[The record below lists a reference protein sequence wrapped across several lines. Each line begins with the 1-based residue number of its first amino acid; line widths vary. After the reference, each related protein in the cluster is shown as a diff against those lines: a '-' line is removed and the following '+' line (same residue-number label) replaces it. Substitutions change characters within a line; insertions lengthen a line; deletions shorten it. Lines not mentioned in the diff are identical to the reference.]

1 MGAGMRPPRRTK
13 SALEKGCT
21 AMTGAELRIGGESG
35 DARTISAKLF
45 LHAFVVLRQRLC
57 LRCITDLY
65 STSCDLSAQMQTL
78 ELCGGVETVT
88 QEQNVREQIET
99 GVEVSAV
106 LCAEVHFGSVSLV
119 QEESTANVRCTAILR
134 VLYLDE
140 GGAPLMVE
148 RRTEVA
154 ARIAV
159 PEGCTAAVRC
169 VTACEVSAA
178 ATADGIEVR
187 FPALFTLECTR
198 RCRCACL
205 CALKA
210 EPQQESGGRQPTLVL
225 RAMGAQ
231 ERLWD
236 LAKAYRTTVAEILT
250 ANELSAE
257 ADAPGGEMLLVGVDA
272 RHVSSEERLN
282 GFAEYFRKRGTDVS
296 HVIYGKG
303 SHELTYRQTRDM
315 IAAREHISGIFVSG
329 AGLSGAAHA
338 VDDAGL
344 TGRIKVVGFD
354 ITESN
359 MSFLKK
365 GTVQFLIDQGPY
377 MQGYRS
383 VQLLTE
389 AIFRDTPVE
398 TSFVDTGIQIKNP
411 YNC

>member
-1 MGAGMRPPRRTK
+1 MTN
-13 SALEKGCT
+13 LE
-21 AMTGAELRIGGESG
+21 LI
-35 DARTISAKLF
+35 AKLAGVSRGTVDRV
-45 LHAFVVLRQRLC
+45 LHNRGQVRPETEEKVQAVMQELDFQPNALGRAFYLSRKKNKIGILVAFREPDFQKQVMQGVNEGVVYAQQR
-57 LRCITDLY
+57 
-65 STSCDLSAQMQTL
+65 
-78 ELCGGVETVT
+78 
-88 QEQNVREQIET
+88 
-99 GVEVSAV
+99 GVEVLIEYAHPDDTEGYLASLRRLLDGGVRGLAIRGV
-106 LCAEVHFGSVSLV
+106 LSDEIDRCLREISREQMQIVVYNEDIRDKGLRDCFVGQDSCRAGACA
-119 QEESTANVRCTAILR
+119 
-134 VLYLDE
+134 
-140 GGAPLMVE
+140 
-148 RRTEVA
+148 
-154 ARIAV
+154 
-159 PEGCTAAVRC
+159 
-169 VTACEVSAA
+169 
-178 ATADGIEVR
+178 
-187 FPALFTLECTR
+187 
-198 RCRCACL
+198 ACL
-205 CALKA
+205 MEQIAG
-210 EPQQESGGRQPTLVL
+210 S
-225 RAMGAQ
+225 
-231 ERLWD
+231 
-236 LAKAYRTTVAEILT
+236 
-250 ANELSAE
+250 
-257 ADAPGGEMLLVGVDA
+257 GGEMLLVGVDA

-389 AIFRDTPVE
+389 AIFRDAPVE

>member
-1 MGAGMRPPRRTK
+1 MAKNLAMSYLLDFYGEVLT
-13 SALEKGCT
+13 EK
-21 AMTGAELRIGGESG
+21 
-35 DARTISAKLF
+35 
-45 LHAFVVLRQRLC
+45 QR
-57 LRCITDLY
+57 DMMVQY
-65 STSCDLSAQMQTL
+65 YNDDLSLAEIADNFGITRQGVRDAIKRGEAVMQELDFQPNALGRAFYLSRKKNKIGILVAFREPDFQKQVMQGVNEGVVYAQQH
-78 ELCGGVETVT
+78 
-88 QEQNVREQIET
+88 
-99 GVEVSAV
+99 GVEVLIEYAHPDDTEGYLASLRRLLDGGVRGLAIRGV
-106 LCAEVHFGSVSLV
+106 LSDEIDRCLREISREQMQIVVYNEDIRDKSLRDCFVGQDSCRAGACA
-119 QEESTANVRCTAILR
+119 
-134 VLYLDE
+134 
-140 GGAPLMVE
+140 
-148 RRTEVA
+148 
-154 ARIAV
+154 
-159 PEGCTAAVRC
+159 
-169 VTACEVSAA
+169 
-178 ATADGIEVR
+178 
-187 FPALFTLECTR
+187 
-198 RCRCACL
+198 ACL
-205 CALKA
+205 MEQIAG
-210 EPQQESGGRQPTLVL
+210 P
-225 RAMGAQ
+225 
-231 ERLWD
+231 
-236 LAKAYRTTVAEILT
+236 
-250 ANELSAE
+250 
-257 ADAPGGEMLLVGVDA
+257 GVDA

-389 AIFRDTPVE
+389 AIFRDAPVE